1 MEAHY
6 KTSII
11 GRTTQNI
18 YYIFYFLYMVCIQW
32 YRRLFPLPQLPP
44 PEKPL
49 TPTDLYINKNKYAF
63 LTFMS
68 RDPEFINANTDPI
81 FYDIELYNEL
91 MEEPKNFLEEKWK
104 GKMIIEHT
112 PRGLIMMTYDAFKKG
127 FTYYSDTQSINY
139 NVLNAVAMKY
149 VKTYCCADLFM
160 DSSIYPEGPSKLIDV
175 QKEFEKNEVKKKE
188 EKNATVTAVKDKMK
202 NKDGPFAKLKNYKL
216 ETEKEAETK
225 KEEDNKKTEKTE
237 IKTLKTHS
245 TNLFIYGGKMGDSML
260 KIERKKHVLVSD
272 KPTNFDYIFVSEQA
286 VQKQVMSYK
295 DFKALKK

>member
-18 YYIFYFLYMVCIQW
+18 YYIFYFIYMVWIQW

-49 TPTDLYINKNKYAF
+49 TPTDIYINKNKDAF
-63 LTFMS
+63 LSFMS
-68 RDPEFINANTDPI
+68 RDHSFKNANTDPI

-104 GKMIIEHT
+104 GKMIIEYT

-149 VKTYCCADLFM
+149 VKTFCCGDLFM
-160 DSSIYPEGPSKLIDV
+160 DNSIYPDDASRLIEI
-175 QKEFEKNEVKKKE
+175 QKEFDKNEVKKKE
-188 EKNATVTAVKDKMK
+188 ENNATVTAVKDKMK

-216 ETEKEAETK
+216 ETPKEEETKTEK
-225 KEEDNKKTEKTE
+225 KEEKIETKA
-237 IKTLKTHS
+237 LKTHS